1 MTTADTTEKTSAAIA
16 RLQARTCP
24 SKDAKDPRPCC
35 PDCSH
40 PNSLPCS
47 SCGML
52 APVYKLRVAEEV
64 CVGAAE
70 GGIRALFGALR
81 APMTTGKPDLVS
93 AFLSGV
99 AIGGTRKILEL
110 DRETHPAPVSVSSTT
125 AKRAHA
131 AIVRAERLT
140 KKPPRKRRSP

>member
-1 MTTADTTEKTSAAIA
+1 MTTTEQTDAALV

-35 PDCSH
+35 SSCSH
-40 PNSLPCS
+40 PSGAACP

-52 APVYKLRVAEEV
+52 APVYKLHVAEEV

-81 APMTTGKPDLVS
+81 ASTATGKPDLVR
-93 AFLSGV
+93 AFLSGA

-110 DRETHPAPVSVSSTT
+110 DRKATRPAPTSDAITKSLTTKRPLRST
-125 AKRAHA
+125 R
-131 AIVRAERLT
+131 
-140 KKPPRKRRSP
+140 KKP

>member
-1 MTTADTTEKTSAAIA
+1 MTTTDTTEKTSVAIA
-16 RLQARTCP
+16 RLQAKTCP

-40 PNSLPCS
+40 PSGAACP

-81 APMTTGKPDLVS
+81 APAATGKPDLVS
-93 AFLSGV
+93 VFLSG
-99 AIGGTRKILEL
+99 AALGGTRKILEL
-110 DRETHPAPVSVSSTT
+110 DREARTAPTPGATT
-125 AKRAHA
+125 KRPK
-131 AIVRAERLT
+131 RLT
-140 KKPPRKRRSP
+140 TKRLSRSTRRTP